1 MASVRFTITGLDQL
15 QRMAEALS
23 PRTLARAQRAGI
35 AAAGRAVPAA
45 AGRGIAAS
53 YGIGSRRARS
63 DIRRPRVEADG
74 SAVTVGFSR
83 RPPTL
88 TQYGARPGTRA
99 TGQPGLG
106 RGMGWGKPGR
116 PGRALSA
123 LVLRADGRRPVAGA
137 FQITGKGGNRLTVRR
152 GRDGRLQSLYG
163 PSVGSIFAGRSDAGP
178 QLRSDAETAARAAF
192 LKAFQRTLDSA
203 ARGY

>member
-1 MASVRFTITGLDQL
+1 MASVRFEISGLDQL
-15 QRMAEALS
+15 HKMAEALD
-23 PRTLARAQRAGI
+23 PRTLTRAQRAGI
-35 AAAGRAVPAA
+35 AAAGRAVPATA
-45 AGRGIAAS
+45 ARGIAQT
-53 YGIGSRRARS
+53 YGIGSRRARA

-74 SAVTVGFSR
+74 TAVSIGFAR

-106 RGMGWGKPGR
+106 RGRGWGTPAKPGK
-116 PGRALSA
+116 PVTA

-137 FQITGKGGNRLTVRR
+137 FQITGKAGNRLTVRR
-152 GRDGRLQSLYG
+152 RADGRLQSLYG
-163 PSVGSIFAGRSDAGP
+163 PSVGSILAGRSAAGP
-178 QLRSDAETAARAAF
+178 QLRADTEAAAAAAF
-192 LKAFQRTLDSA
+192 LKAFERTLDSA